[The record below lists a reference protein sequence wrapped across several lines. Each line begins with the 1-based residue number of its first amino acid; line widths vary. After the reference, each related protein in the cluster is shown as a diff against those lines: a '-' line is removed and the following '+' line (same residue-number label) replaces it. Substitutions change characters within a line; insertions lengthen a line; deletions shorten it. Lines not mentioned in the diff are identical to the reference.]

1 MKLYYAPGTC
11 AVACW
16 IALEWAGADY
26 EVEKVQLG
34 TDEYRKINP
43 LGAVPALD
51 IGEGRARSELAAI
64 LRYILNKYPEKDL
77 GADESPEDKFQF
89 DEIMAFMT
97 GDFHPAFK
105 ALFVPA
111 GLTTSTDEAEIDKIK
126 QKSFETIDKMM
137 THLDRL
143 IGDGDHVYKNKKTVL
158 DPYVYILTRWSE
170 MTPKSWKE
178 YPNIKRV
185 SEAFEK
191 DEVVQEIVKK
201 SQE

>member
-1 MKLYYAPGTC
+1 
-11 AVACW
+11 
-16 IALEWAGADY
+16 
-26 EVEKVQLG
+26 
-34 TDEYRKINP
+34 
-43 LGAVPALD
+43 
-51 IGEGRARSELAAI
+51 
-64 LRYILNKYPEKDL
+64 
-77 GADESPEDKFQF
+77 
-89 DEIMAFMT
+89 MAFMT
-97 GDFHPAFK
+97 GDFHPAFE

-143 IGDGDHVYKNKKTVL
+143 IGEGDHVYKNKKTVL
-158 DPYVYILTRWSE
+158 DAYVYILTRWSE

-185 SEAFEK
+185 SEQIEK
-191 DEVVQEIVKK
+191 DDVVQEIVKK